1 MDQDKTIS
9 TAIFEVSHLINK
21 TLILLKAVSLQK
33 IEEKKVK
40 KKFKSCQFFYQE
52 VVKWYKT
59 VNVPLVLH
67 LCVPMQWRVTYPE
80 IMEVEN
86 AEMELVT
93 WPGWSV

>member
-52 VVKWYKT
+52 IV
-59 VNVPLVLH
+59 
-67 LCVPMQWRVTYPE
+67 
-80 IMEVEN
+80 
-86 AEMELVT
+86 
-93 WPGWSV
+93 